1 MSKRELDAV
10 RVNLLASGYTE
21 EEAAEI
27 IRIILLSL

>member
-1 MSKRELDAV
+1 MSKKEIETIKI
-10 RVNLLASGYTE
+10 NLLATGYTE

>member
-1 MSKRELDAV
+1 MTNRELESIK
-10 RVNLLASGYTE
+10 VNLLATGYTE